1 MIAEWAEAALI
12 TAMILSFLFVPSY
25 GALRKYP
32 AVLWRF
38 QKVLGNFL
46 GFLIGVTFIGIIA
59 SFVLDDL
66 RLITVIQNSEIHQP
80 LFYKITAAWSNHE
93 GSMLL
98 WIVILTAMLVIFTW
112 TQKSQPL
119 LYKSSVTLLLGT
131 MIFLMLC
138 FLFFASNPFARLEFP
153 ADLGMGMNPILQ
165 DPAVA
170 FHPPTLYMG
179 YVGFMMPFIL
189 VAAARISHT
198 TSPELNTWLR
208 PWVQGAWTFLTLGI
222 TLGSWWAYYELG
234 WGGWW
239 FWDPVENIS
248 LMPWLIGIGLLHALS
263 TKQKDNNT
271 WVTVLSFCA
280 FVMVLLGTFMIRSGF
295 VTSVHSFALAQER
308 ALFLSIIVAMILGAC
323 AYILCIK
330 NTAKQKAFIPS
341 LSLESALMIQNTI
354 LVIMAFTVFLATI
367 YPMILEALHL
377 PKITIGAPYFH
388 WVVVPMALPILLIMG
403 FAYDLPSQKATS
415 LKTLWENNKVL
426 ILTLLVGTL
435 GTLLLS
441 QVTYAMAWIFLC
453 LSFWVLMTGAKALF
467 GEHKISGMLLAHIG
481 LGISILGMSVDTLY
495 HREISVAMRPG
506 EHCYINHYNCHFDQL
521 DRQRTPTYMAEVAQ
535 VTLSHHSEPLG
546 RITAEKRFYTARE
559 ILTSEVG
566 LETLG
571 FSQIYI
577 ALGEMLPDGRRLFKI
592 AYHPFILLIW
602 LGGLMMS
609 LGGLMSLLAR
619 RKIK

>member
-12 TAMILSFLFVPSY
+12 TAMIVSFLFAPSFDT
-25 GALRKYP
+25 LKQYP
-32 AVLWRF
+32 EALWRF
-38 QKVLGNFL
+38 QKVLANFL
-46 GFLIGVTFIGIIA
+46 GFLIVIAFLGLIA

-98 WIVILTAMLVIFTW
+98 WISILTAMLVIFTW

-119 LYKSSVTLLLGT
+119 LYKSSVSMLLGT
-131 MIFLMLC
+131 LIFLMIC
-138 FLFFASNPFARLEFP
+138 FLFFASNPFERLEFP

-189 VAAARISHT
+189 VAAARISN
-198 TSPELNTWLR
+198 TSSPALNTWLR
-208 PWVQGAWTFLTLGI
+208 PWVQGAWAFLTLGI

-263 TKQKDNNT
+263 PTQKNNDT
-271 WVTVLSFCA
+271 WITVLSFGA
-280 FVMVLLGTFMIRSGF
+280 FATVLLGTLMIRSGF

-308 ALFLSIIVAMILGAC
+308 ALFLGSIVTLILLSSIF
-323 AYILCIK
+323 ILRLK
-330 NTAKQKAFIPS
+330 KAKKQKTFIPT
-341 LSLESALMIQNTI
+341 LSLESALMIQNAV
-354 LVIMAFTVFLATI
+354 LLIMAFTIFLATV
-367 YPMILEALHL
+367 YPMILESLHL

-388 WVVVPMALPILLIMG
+388 WVVVPMALPILLVMG
-403 FAYDLPSQKATS
+403 FAYDLSVKATT
-415 LKTLWENNKVL
+415 LKYLWNNNKVL
-426 ILTLLVGTL
+426 IFIIIAGALCTI
-435 GTLLLS
+435 LLS
-441 QVTYAMAWIFLC
+441 QITYAMAWVFLF

-467 GEHKISGMLLAHIG
+467 GERKLTGMLLAHIG
-481 LGISILGMSVDTLY
+481 FGISILGMSVDTLY

-506 EHCYINHYNCHFDQL
+506 EHCYINNYNCHFDKL
-521 DRQRTPTYMAEVAQ
+521 ERQRSSTYMAEIAYL
-535 VTLSHHSEPLG
+535 TLSHHSETIG
-546 RITAEKRFYTARE
+546 QVQAEKRFYTTRE
-559 ILTSEVG
+559 VLTSEIG
-566 LETLG
+566 LETTG

-602 LGGLMMS
+602 LGGVLMS
-609 LGGLMSLLAR
+609 LGAFLSFFSK